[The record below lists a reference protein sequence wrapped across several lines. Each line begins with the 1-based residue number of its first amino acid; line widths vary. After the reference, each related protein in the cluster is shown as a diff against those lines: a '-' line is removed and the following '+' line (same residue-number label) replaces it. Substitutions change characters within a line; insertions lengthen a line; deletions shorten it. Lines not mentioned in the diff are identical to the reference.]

1 MHYLNDILCLDY
13 AEIVPLVIEKK
24 DTYQKLRQRGKIM
37 VHGIGGNG
45 RQVSI
50 EYESMPEK
58 YRAKVRDVYG
68 DPYEY
73 VLKAP
78 LLNCLEWDAKAHKYY
93 MNYVLP
99 NGDKLPASDTDV
111 RGKAQIN
118 YVHRYTENATWLNML
133 NRLTKDKRALK
144 RELNISLATFW
155 ITAAEL
161 IRMKQVALPSN
172 PRRLKDKL
180 RVYQNEGYEAL
191 IETHKFGNS
200 FSAKVADEAA
210 EALLKE
216 LLAHRNKLD
225 DVMIADAYNR
235 WAKESGREEIS
246 PGTVGYRRKL
256 WESELMLEREGLGK
270 TASKLSKQILRD
282 RPTAPL
288 LLVNSD
294 DNVLD
299 AYFKAPGNDWYR
311 PVLYVVM
318 DAYNDYPLGYA
329 WGDKVTKELVK
340 EAYRDAARHVK
351 QITGDHYCWQQI
363 QTDRWAIS
371 GKNTTELEAFY
382 NSMAT
387 FTPAALKNAQ
397 SKYIERAFGTDWH
410 KLLKQLFLHNYSG
423 HNVTSKTKLNT
434 DKLLTR
440 LFPDVSEAGR
450 MIEGFMQ
457 ALRHTPRKGQA
468 VSRQE
473 EWIAAF
479 QAAEKSRA
487 KLLRKEE
494 YLTIFGTPHT
504 YTNRIQAN
512 GLQVTLDGQKMVYEL
527 SQELIYAH
535 IGKQVQV
542 HYDPTDF
549 NTVLISDGRGLRFT
563 ASTYQKVPSA
573 FADYKPGDADR
584 IKALQE
590 EKRTLMPR
598 LQQGIDER
606 KEILERYRIDAE
618 SRLQAGVLVKEI
630 SHNDQRVLTQNT
642 REEGGLR
649 AKNGKENKAKYPEN
663 QPNIYDLM

>member
-1 MHYLNDILCLDY
+1 MHYLNDILCLEY
-13 AEIVPLVIEKK
+13 AELVPLIMSKANYDLSK
-24 DTYQKLRQRGKIM
+24 YRGKIT
-37 VHGIGGNG
+37 VHGVGGNG

-50 EYESMPEK
+50 EYESLPEK
-58 YRAKVRDVYG
+58 YRAKVKDLYG

-73 VLKAP
+73 VLKTP
-78 LLNCLEWDAKAHKYY
+78 MLNLLEWDAKAHKYY

-99 NGDKLPASDTDV
+99 SGDKLPAADTDV

-144 RELNISLATFW
+144 RELNISIATFW
-155 ITAAEL
+155 TSAAEL
-161 IRMKQVALPSN
+161 IRMKEVALPTN

-180 RVYQNEGYEAL
+180 KVYNEQGYASL

-200 FSAKVADEAA
+200 FSAKVADEVA

-225 DVMIADAYNR
+225 DVMIADTYNR
-235 WAKESGREEIS
+235 WASENNREPIS

-270 TASKLSKQILRD
+270 TASRLSKQILRD

-299 AYFKAPGNDWYR
+299 AYFRAPGNDWYR

-340 EAYRDAARHVK
+340 AAYRDAARHVK
-351 QITGDHYCWQQI
+351 QITGDHYSWQQI

-410 KLLKQLFLHNYSG
+410 KLLKQLFIHNYSG

-434 DKLLTR
+434 DNLLTR
-440 LFPDVSEAGR
+440 LFPDVNDAGK
-450 MIEGFMQ
+450 MIDAFIN
-457 ALRHTPRKGQA
+457 ALRITPRKGKD
-468 VSRQE
+468 VSRQQ
-473 EWIAAF
+473 EWLEAF
-479 QAAEKSRA
+479 MASEKSKA
-487 KLLRKEE
+487 KLLGKEE
-494 YLTIFGTPHT
+494 YLSIFGTPHT

-512 GLQVTLDGQKMVYEL
+512 GLQVTLQGQKMVYEL
-527 SQELIYAH
+527 SQDLIYEH
-535 IGKQVQV
+535 IGKPVQV
-542 HYDPTDF
+542 IYDPSDLDTILV
-549 NTVLISDGRGLRFT
+549 TDGRGVRFT
-563 ASTYQKVPSA
+563 TSTYEKVPSA

-598 LQQGIDER
+598 LQQGINDR
-606 KEILERYRIDAE
+606 KELLERHRIDAE

-630 SHNDQRVLTQNT
+630 AHQDERVLTQNSH
-642 REEGGLR
+642 EEGGVR
-649 AKNGKENKAKYPEN
+649 AKKQVKKEDKYPDN
-663 QPNIYDLM
+663 QTNIYDLM